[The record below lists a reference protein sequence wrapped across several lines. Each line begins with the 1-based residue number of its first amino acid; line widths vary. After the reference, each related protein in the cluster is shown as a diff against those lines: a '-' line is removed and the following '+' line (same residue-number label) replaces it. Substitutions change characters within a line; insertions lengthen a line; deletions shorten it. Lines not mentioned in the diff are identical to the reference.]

1 MYISFSVHDDNYSIC
16 TLILYE
22 HWWAMKMMKKIMMV
36 MMSGTCVNNDSGD
49 GGGADSVGDIDGDEG
64 EVDKNR

>member
-1 MYISFSVHDDNYSIC
+1 
-16 TLILYE
+16 
-22 HWWAMKMMKKIMMV
+22 MKMMKKIMMV

-49 GGGADSVGDIDGDEG
+49 GGGADSVGDIDDDEG